1 MLNRNNRLSFFLMI
15 SSLLLLLVFLWVWL
29 KQVYKDDLEVLTKE
43 LTFFYANTA
52 RDIED
57 ESFHKL
63 ILGPIIE
70 IKDSIILNVEG
81 KRLEDVNLLFESA
94 EKFSE
99 AKQPDF
105 RSLERDTNYR
115 IEINSFDDSMFITG
129 NRMKNVSVI
138 MQIDDGEELRLDSI
152 LNANTPK
159 DAPTVLE
166 KLNKQLATKLD
177 DKAIAASYE
186 IIMYQDTGF
195 LSEKLQEGYY
205 RDILK
210 GDVYKLAIAEFQSSV
225 IKGMYTEIL
234 FSIFLFSLVSLAFF
248 FIYRSL
254 QQQQRLTA
262 LKNDFISN
270 ITHELKTPITT
281 VGVAIEAMSSFN
293 ALNDPE
299 KTKEYLQISKHEL
312 NRLSLLVDKVLKMSL
327 FEQKEPKLKIEMF
340 DLKELTQEIVT
351 SMRLQFE
358 KVAAKINL
366 NIEGTDFQLNGDRL
380 HLMSVIYNL
389 LDNAL
394 KYSPHDPE
402 IEINLREASEAVE
415 LEVRDNGLGISEE
428 YQNKIFE
435 KFFRVPTGNTHHIKG
450 HGLGLSYVASVIRK
464 HEGDISL
471 KSRIGEGS
479 RFIIQLPR

>member
-70 IKDSIILNVEG
+70 IKDSIILHVED

-225 IKGMYTEIL
+225 IKGMYTEVL
-234 FSIFLFSLVSLAFF
+234 FSIFLFSLV
-248 FIYRSL
+248 
-254 QQQQRLTA
+254 
-262 LKNDFISN
+262 
-270 ITHELKTPITT
+270 
-281 VGVAIEAMSSFN
+281 
-293 ALNDPE
+293 
-299 KTKEYLQISKHEL
+299 
-312 NRLSLLVDKVLKMSL
+312 KV
-327 FEQKEPKLKIEMF
+327 I
-340 DLKELTQEIVT
+340 
-351 SMRLQFE
+351 
-358 KVAAKINL
+358 AN
-366 NIEGTDFQLNGDRL
+366 
-380 HLMSVIYNL
+380 
-389 LDNAL
+389 
-394 KYSPHDPE
+394 
-402 IEINLREASEAVE
+402 
-415 LEVRDNGLGISEE
+415 
-428 YQNKIFE
+428 
-435 KFFRVPTGNTHHIKG
+435 
-450 HGLGLSYVASVIRK
+450 
-464 HEGDISL
+464 
-471 KSRIGEGS
+471 
-479 RFIIQLPR
+479 